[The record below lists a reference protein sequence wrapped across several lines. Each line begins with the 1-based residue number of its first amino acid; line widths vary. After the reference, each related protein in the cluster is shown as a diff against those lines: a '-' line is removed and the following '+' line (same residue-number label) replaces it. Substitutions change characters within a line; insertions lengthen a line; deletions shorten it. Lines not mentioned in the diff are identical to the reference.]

1 MLEST
6 AMREKNVD
14 YMARAIAL
22 GDAVLGTTSP
32 NPSVGAVIVKD
43 GRVVGEGATLPPGGA
58 HAERVALAMAGA
70 AAGGATLWCTLEPC
84 PHMGRTPPC
93 TEAIIAAGIREVH
106 YALDDPDAQVNGGG
120 RAALEAAGIA
130 VYGGEGEAEA
140 RRLHEGFL
148 HQRRSG
154 RPLVIAKFAASLDG
168 KIGATSGD
176 SRWVSGPETRA
187 WAHRMRPKW
196 DAIIVG
202 VQTVLIDN
210 PLLTARSEGAVGA
223 VHQPLRVVVDS
234 RGRTPLDAN
243 VLSADAPTLVA
254 TTARAAGE
262 WRRGVTAH
270 GAEVVEFPER
280 DGRVDLAALV
290 EHLGERG
297 ALQVLVEGGGVL
309 LGSFFDLGLIDKVTA
324 VIAPMIIGGETAP
337 AAVAGRGATRMADT
351 LRLRDVEVSRLGDD
365 ILVTGYPA

>member
-1 MLEST
+1 
-6 AMREKNVD
+6 MREKNVD

-58 HAERVALAMAGA
+58 HAERVALAMTGA
-70 AAGGATLWCTLEPC
+70 AARGAALWCTLEPC
-84 PHMGRTPPC
+84 PHVGRTGPC

-106 YALDDPDAQVNGGG
+106 YGLDDPDALVNGGG

-130 VYGGEGEAEA
+130 VFVGEGAEGA

-148 HQRRSG
+148 HQRRTG

-168 KIGATSGD
+168 KIAATSGD

-187 WAHRMRPKW
+187 WAQRMRPKW

-202 VQTVLIDN
+202 VETVLIDN
-210 PLLTARSEGAVGA
+210 PLLTARPEGVTGA

-234 RGRTPLDAN
+234 RGRTPLEAN
-243 VLSADAPTLVA
+243 VLSPGAPTLLA
-254 TTARAAGE
+254 TTALAGGE
-262 WRRGVTAH
+262 WRRGATAR
-270 GAEVVEFPER
+270 GAEVVELPQRE
-280 DGRVDLAALV
+280 GRVDLAALV
-290 EHLGERG
+290 DHLGARG

-309 LGSFFDLGLIDKVTA
+309 LGGCFDLGLVDKVTA
-324 VIAPMIIGGETAP
+324 VIAPMIIGGDSAATA
-337 AAVAGRGATRMADT
+337 VGGRGAVRMADA
-351 LRLRDVEVSRLGDD
+351 LRLRDVEVTLLGDD
-365 ILVTGYPA
+365 ILVTGYQRDAGPV